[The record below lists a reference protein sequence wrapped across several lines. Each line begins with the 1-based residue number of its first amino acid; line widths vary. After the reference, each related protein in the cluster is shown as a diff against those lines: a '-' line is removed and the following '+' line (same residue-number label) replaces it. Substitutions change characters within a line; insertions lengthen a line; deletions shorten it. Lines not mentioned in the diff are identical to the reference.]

1 MALNA
6 AHRGYVYQ
14 DLVTA
19 CFFVQS
25 IIHNYDSVA
34 VDKKFFKGDSLDD
47 LTLFKNN
54 KSERRQFKYS
64 KDRILKL
71 DDLKKEKGSINLIDI
86 INSHLEFKYD
96 GEREYRLCLAWDE
109 PIDDNLLVLLEQTDS
124 EPSLEVLNTKCYKIK
139 ADKLWPENHKPIWDE
154 IVELDISRD
163 AFVKLCNILII
174 ELDWPKA
181 SLDLTNPGLLERYLV
196 SILEDKIGVGKYPN
210 EDRNAI
216 DIAATLIRL
225 ANICRAESKAITPK
239 EITKQLGLRTD
250 FGKVAQKNIVDLKR
264 YVNRDATFKEFKAC
278 IKGRYTVLIGSPGS
292 GKSWLLS
299 MLYEEL
305 KEKYLVARHYCYLE
319 PGDQEMQRR
328 ITSSALFGNLI
339 SDLINGEEN
348 LIFSKKSLFSVDEN
362 ELNEILEEASHGH
375 EKIYL
380 IIDGL
385 DHISRVFNSVTDLS
399 KDEIDIVEKISM
411 LNLPENV
418 HIILGSQPGKHL
430 DSLSTLEEVNYYE
443 MPKWKNEDTGDL
455 FEKYELKEKIET
467 LVDSTEEFYS
477 KLNEKTEGNPL
488 YITFLIKRL
497 LIDIEK
503 KIIDIDRFLK
513 DLPKIEGDIR
523 NYYEYLILSTEDSG
537 AIFIGEVLALVDFG
551 LTERELKEIF
561 PPYARLVA
569 KALDLLAPV
578 LINVSVQGGVRVY
591 HESFRRYITEKL
603 EEDGIPLYQIITP
616 VIDWL
621 TKKDFFMDSKAYQ
634 FLLSMLRRAK
644 LFNEIEKI
652 VNKEFVINSIA
663 HCHPKKAVEQ
673 NLIIASNVAQNLND
687 YVFQIRI
694 VELKK
699 SLYTAYEEK
708 LGNIELYAET
718 FASLHGYGLLAQRLI
733 FDGQITFDVESGI
746 ILCNIIDNNAEVAPW
761 AEYCEAYQD
770 LEQQDDLEVALAFFK
785 GVLKTESWDDKK
797 QKLIE
802 WFSKQKEKSNY
813 LYIRGII
820 KILLEFE
827 LEEFIYSL
835 LDLDLYEKVKEVVR
849 FELIQFLV
857 NKDKAKAN
865 KFIRNVSPNILSAE
879 VALLCSKLDKT
890 ISLEHV
896 VIEQP
901 KDIGLYIG
909 SHIPESNDISKWVKS
924 IRLCAAKQDEIT
936 LNAELNRV
944 RGEGWYKKWLEFI
957 IKTAEIEFHES
968 YDEYEKERGLLDAFY
983 ILENIASPFQGK
995 PRACDLHSIEN
1006 SIFTSFKEAM
1016 EYIVTEECWSEL
1028 TSILESISKKTTTYL
1043 MGTPMGPLTSSKL
1056 LELLNLFTNKENA
1069 KHAIGESVKRLTN
1082 KASNNGEYFEIQAEH
1097 GMYYSMIMKK
1107 LGNKEEAFL
1116 SWKRVCRY
1124 LTSYGFHKD
1133 ATIYELLDGVEPFL
1147 RLSNDWVKEKLFDVL
1162 PLLNKVVVH
1171 TDEKEVKYIHN
1182 NWFSL
1187 LVEVDFSLA
1196 VNLLSRSIKARGGRI
1211 DWRLDD
1217 ALEKILLS
1225 SDRLLPPEAFIVAVL
1240 SCSIPLNNN
1249 QLIKKLLKEIKHL
1262 SDSAPIK
1269 AQHLYI
1275 LVKARVFEDDLNQ
1288 EIISIMNSFEEHEKE
1303 FRESQKQKEEIKKK
1317 HIEDNKIKKA
1327 YREFT
1332 LNISN
1337 SSPLEI
1343 ILYIRELKNEELCS
1357 DQFINAIGYKLLS
1370 YLDSNNNSEV
1380 LKVIDLLAKKY
1391 RFYPKELIYTFKSLM
1406 EGFERHNMYE
1416 PAIYLA
1422 ILQFTRVYENSWK
1435 AFGGKEI
1442 VPKIEKYY
1450 ESHAETVQQ
1459 FLQKE
1464 LVNYIEKETPS
1475 FGVTS
1480 NLIYLFKSINSE
1492 LAMKLWQEAFDIIDL
1507 RLRTEKDFSGPFI
1520 ELDEKEVITED
1531 IENVIELVFS
1541 RMTHPELKRKS
1552 WALWGIHYYYFN
1564 YENEFISA
1572 LKEFIKT
1579 DIYESMFEIILSLLL
1594 EKEIPTELTNFKW
1607 PEYFLKTRY
1616 YSINKLTQM
1625 VLNLEKPLSSN
1636 DSIERNKEVIK
1647 KPIDESILSLDKVQ
1661 SAIKLQGY
1669 LPRVVERVCLSFEK
1683 VFDNNE
1689 TYIKR
1694 MRDMYNVFTESR
1706 DRILPKVDY
1715 WGIENEIYK
1724 QVLNREVFNY
1734 SSSHSLLLTN
1744 LLNDLRIP
1752 ITMHDSK
1759 VRRPPSIESDLDN
1772 NFLQKTQLEGFED
1785 WIRLASIQ
1793 NEVILDDYSSNMKYV
1808 RKTYQ
1813 GSIANI
1819 LEDSNDS
1826 YLPFEKQEN
1835 LDWWYIDESSYF
1847 NLEYYK
1853 QRALIRYSK
1862 LYNDFGAFHIL
1873 KLDDA
1878 IINELKLKTAEFPG
1892 PFNLVDQKNEIAVAF
1907 RNWQYDLIGS
1917 DLSEETYRI
1926 VGFELVM
1933 RPDIYKRL
1941 LKIFRNQIYQ
1951 VTEVVS

>member
-71 DDLKKEKGSINLIDI
+71 DDLKKENGSINLIDI

-96 GEREYRLCLAWDE
+96 GEKEYRLCLAWDE
-109 PIDDNLLVLLEQTDS
+109 PIDHNLLVLLEQVDS
-124 EPSLEVLNTKCYKIK
+124 EPSLEVLNTKCYKIR
-139 ADKLWPENHKPIWDE
+139 ADKLWPENHRPIWDE
-154 IVELDISRD
+154 ITELEISRD
-163 AFVKLCNILII
+163 EFIKLCNILII

-181 SLDLTNPGLLERYLV
+181 SLDLTVPGLLEQYLV

-225 ANICRAESKAITPK
+225 ANICRAESRTIAPK
-239 EITKQLGLRTD
+239 EITNQLGLRTD

-264 YVNRDATFKEFKAC
+264 YVNRNDMFEEFKAC
-278 IKGRYTVLIGSPGS
+278 IKGRYTVLRGSPGS

-305 KEKYLVARHYCYLE
+305 KEKYLVAKHYCYLE
-319 PGDQEMQRR
+319 PGDQDMQRR

-339 SDLINGEEN
+339 SDLINGEES
-348 LIFSKKSLFSVDEN
+348 LILSKKSLFSADEN
-362 ELNEILEEASHGH
+362 ELNKILEQAANNY

-399 KDEIDIVEKISM
+399 KDEIDIVEKITM
-411 LNLPENV
+411 LNVPENV
-418 HIILGSQPGKHL
+418 HIILGSQPGTHL
-430 DSLSTLEEVNYYE
+430 DSLSDVDGVNYYE
-443 MPKWKNEDTGDL
+443 MPNWKNEDMEEL
-455 FEKYELKEKIET
+455 FAKYELKDKIET
-467 LVDSTEEFYS
+467 LVDSNEEFYS

-503 KIIDIDRFLK
+503 KVIDIDRFLN

-537 AIFIGEVLALVDFG
+537 AIFIGEVLALIDFG

-603 EEDGIPLYQIITP
+603 EEDGIPLHQIITP

-621 TKKDFFMDSKAYQ
+621 TKKDFFLDSKAYQ
-634 FLLSMLRRAK
+634 FLLSMLRRAE
-644 LFNEIEKI
+644 LSDEIERM
-652 VNKEFVINSIA
+652 VNKEFVINSVA

-673 NLIIASNVAQNLND
+673 NLIIASNVAKSIND

-694 VELKK
+694 NELKK

-708 LGNIELYAET
+708 LGNIGLYAET
-718 FASLHGYGLLAQRLI
+718 FASLYGYELLAQRLI
-733 FDGQITFDVESGI
+733 FDGHITFDVESGLM
-746 ILCNIIDNNAEVAPW
+746 LCNIIDKNEEVAPW
-761 AEYCEAYQD
+761 AEYCEAYRY
-770 LEQQDDLEVALAFFK
+770 LEREGDFEVALAFFK
-785 GVLKTESWDDKK
+785 GVLKTESWNEKN
-797 QKLIE
+797 QTLLE
-802 WFSKQKEKSNY
+802 WFSKQNEESNY

-827 LEEFIYSL
+827 LEDFIYSL
-835 LDLDLYEKVKEVVR
+835 LDLDLYEKVKEVVS
-849 FELIQFLV
+849 FELIQFLIDAD
-857 NKDKAKAN
+857 KDKASKL
-865 KFIRNVSPNILSAE
+865 ISSISPNTISAD
-879 VALLCSKLDKT
+879 VALLCSRIEIP
-890 ISLEHV
+890 ISLEEV

-901 KDIGLYIG
+901 KDIKLYIG
-909 SHIPESNDISKWVKS
+909 SHISESNDVSEWIKS
-924 IRLCAAKQDEIT
+924 IRLCAAKQDKNT
-936 LNAELNRV
+936 LDTELNRV
-944 RGEGWYKKWLEFI
+944 RGEGWYKKWLQFI
-957 IKTAEIEFHES
+957 IKSAKIEFNKSH
-968 YDEYEKERGLLDAFY
+968 DECEKERALIDAFH
-983 ILENIASPFQGK
+983 IMEDIASPFQGK

-1006 SIFTSFKEAM
+1006 SIFTSLKEAM

-1056 LELLNLFTNKENA
+1056 IDLLNLFTNKENA
-1069 KHAIGESVKRLTN
+1069 KQAIGESIKRLTN

-1097 GMYYSMIMKK
+1097 EMYYSMIMKK
-1107 LGNKEEAFL
+1107 LGNNEEALL
-1116 SWKRVCRY
+1116 SWKRVCGY

-1133 ATIYELLDGVEPFL
+1133 VTIYELLDGVEYFL
-1147 RLSNDWVKEKLFDVL
+1147 RLSDDWVKEKLFNLL

-1171 TDEKEVKYIHN
+1171 TDKKEVRYIHN
-1182 NWFSL
+1182 DWFNL
-1187 LVEVDFSLA
+1187 LAEVDFSLA
-1196 VNLLSRSIKARGGRI
+1196 VKLLSRSIKVQGGRI

-1217 ALEKILLS
+1217 ALETILVS
-1225 SDRLLPPEAFIVAVL
+1225 SDGLLPPEAFIVAVL
-1240 SCSIPLNNN
+1240 SCSIPINS
-1249 QLIKKLLKEIKHL
+1249 QLIKKLLKGIKYL
-1262 SDSAPIK
+1262 SESAPIK
-1269 AQHLYI
+1269 AQSLYI
-1275 LVKARVFEDDLNQ
+1275 LIKAKVFESDLDQ
-1288 EIISIMNSFEEHEKE
+1288 EMVNIINSFEVQEEE
-1303 FRESQKQKEEIKKK
+1303 FGENEKQKKELKKK
-1317 HIEDNKIKKA
+1317 YIEDNELEKV

-1332 LNISN
+1332 INISN

-1343 ILYIRELKNEELCS
+1343 ILYIRELKKEELCC

-1380 LKVIDLLAKKY
+1380 LKIIDLLAKKY
-1391 RFYPKELIYTFKSLM
+1391 RFHPKELVYTFKSLM
-1406 EGFERHNMYE
+1406 EGFERHNIYE

-1422 ILQFTRVYENSWK
+1422 VLQFTRVYENSWK
-1435 AFGGKEI
+1435 AFGGKEV
-1442 VPKIEKYY
+1442 VPKIEEYY
-1450 ESHAETVQQ
+1450 ESHPEVVQQ
-1459 FLQKE
+1459 FLQNE

-1480 NLIYLFKSINSE
+1480 NLIYLFKSINPE
-1492 LAMKLWQEAFDIIDL
+1492 LAMKLWEEAFEIINL
-1507 RLRTEKDFSGPFI
+1507 RLRTEKDFLGPFI
-1520 ELDEKEVITED
+1520 EIEDKEVVDGD
-1531 IENVIELVFS
+1531 IGNVIELVFS

-1552 WALWGIHYYYFN
+1552 WALWGSLHYYFN
-1564 YENEFISA
+1564 YENEFINA

-1594 EKEIPTELTNFKW
+1594 EKEIPTQLKDFKW
-1607 PEYFLKTRY
+1607 PEYFTKTRY
-1616 YSINKLTQM
+1616 YSINNLSQM
-1625 VLNLEKPLSSN
+1625 ILGLERPFSSN
-1636 DSIERNKEVIK
+1636 DSIERSKEVIEEY
-1647 KPIDESILSLDKVQ
+1647 IDESILSLDKTQ
-1661 SAIKLQGY
+1661 SAIKLQEY
-1669 LPRVVERVCLSFEK
+1669 LPGIIERVCLSFEK

-1689 TYIKR
+1689 CYIKQ
-1694 MRDMYNVFTESR
+1694 MRDMYNVFTERR
-1706 DRILPKVDY
+1706 DRILPRVDY

-1724 QVLNREVFNY
+1724 QILNREVFNY

-1744 LLNDLRIP
+1744 LVNDLRLP
-1752 ITMHDSK
+1752 ITMKDSK
-1759 VRRPPSIESDLDN
+1759 VCRPSSMEIDVDSH
-1772 NFLQKTQLEGFED
+1772 FLQKTELEGFEG
-1785 WIRLASIQ
+1785 WVRIASIQ
-1793 NEVILDDYSSNMKYV
+1793 NEVILDDDHSPNMKYI

-1813 GSIANI
+1813 GGIASN
-1819 LEDSNDS
+1819 LEDSDDF
-1826 YLPFEKQEN
+1826 YFPFEKQEN

-1847 NLEYYK
+1847 NLKYYEP
-1853 QRALIRYSK
+1853 RALIKYSK
-1862 LYNDFGAFHIL
+1862 VYNDFGTYQIL

-1878 IINELKLKTAEFPG
+1878 IINELKLRTKDFPG
-1892 PFNLVDQKNEIAVAF
+1892 PFNLVDQNNEIAVAY
-1907 RNWQYDLIGS
+1907 RNWEYDLIGS

-1926 VGFELVM
+1926 VGFELIM
-1933 RPDIYKRL
+1933 RPDIYERL

-1951 VTEVVS
+1951 VTEVFS